1 MLIDTGLFLR
11 AIPKCVVPLIMALWC
26 TSCTTTNTTLPAR
39 AATEQLLL
47 STAADRALKAA
58 NLSIF
63 ANERVFVDATYF
75 DSYDSKYVIGTIRD
89 SLSRAGARLVDTVS
103 NSDIIVE
110 ARSGA
115 LSIDSSET
123 LFGIPS
129 LGLPVPLAGTT
140 LIPEIAFYK
149 ADRQRSTAKIA
160 LLAYANR
167 SRSHIYSSGSLDG
180 TSFDKNFR
188 LLFISWV
195 STDVPEK
202 KKHKESA
209 EKYESWFPQYDP
221 SNLPGINVPQGNE
234 SSQTNH

>member
-1 MLIDTGLFLR
+1 MLIDTGLFSR
-11 AIPKCVVPLIMALWC
+11 AIPKCLFLIMALWC

-75 DSYDSKYVIGTIRD
+75 DSYDPKYVIGTIRD
-89 SLSRAGARLVDTVS
+89 SLSRAGARLVDTVT

-123 LFGIPS
+123 LFGLPS

-149 ADRQRSTAKIA
+149 ANRQRSTAKIA

-180 TSFDKNFR
+180 ESYDKNFR

-195 STDVPEK
+195 STDVPEL
-202 KKHKESA
+202 KKHKKNA

-221 SNLPGINVPQGNE
+221 SNVPGINAPKSNGLR
-234 SSQTNH
+234 QTNQ

>member
-1 MLIDTGLFLR
+1 MLTDTGPFSR
-11 AIPKCVVPLIMALWC
+11 AIPKSLVLIIMALWC

-58 NLSIF
+58 NLSIL
-63 ANERVFVDATYF
+63 ANQKVFLDATYF
-75 DSYDSKYVIGTIRD
+75 DSYDSKYAIGTIRD
-89 SLSRAGARLVDTVS
+89 ALSRAGARLVDTVT

-129 LGLPVPLAGTT
+129 VGVPVPLAGTT

-149 ADRQRSTAKIA
+149 ADRQLSTAKIA
-160 LLAYANR
+160 LLAYSNR
-167 SRSHIYSSGSLDG
+167 SRAHIYSSGSLDG
-180 TSFDKNFR
+180 KSYDKNYR
-188 LLFISWV
+188 ALFISWV
-195 STDVPEK
+195 STDVPEL
-202 KKHKESA
+202 KKHKKNA
-209 EKYESWFPQYDP
+209 EKCESWFPQYDRSNVP
-221 SNLPGINVPQGNE
+221 SISVPQGNE
-234 SSQTNH
+234 SSPTGH